1 MKERQSTDGENK
13 RELDILL
20 IKEWQS
26 TVEAIAEVRLDNDV
40 MYSDPDL
47 LEDYVQDIWLELL
60 TIKEMN
66 PKISNA
72 MLKDALE
79 IGKSISKPDKRI
91 TYNAF

>member
-13 RELDILL
+13 KELDILL

-79 IGKSISKPDKRI
+79 IGESISKPDKRI